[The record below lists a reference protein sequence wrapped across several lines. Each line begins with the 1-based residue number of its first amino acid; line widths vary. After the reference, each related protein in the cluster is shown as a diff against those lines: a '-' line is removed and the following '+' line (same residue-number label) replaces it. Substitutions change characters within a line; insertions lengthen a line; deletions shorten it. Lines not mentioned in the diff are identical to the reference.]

1 MGNGGDVGPVK
12 IGPNEIDHAN
22 MTDKIGPYETGPLKK
37 KTGPLPS
44 PFIYFAVANTL
55 MSEIHIL
62 SSRYSHFR

>member
-37 KTGPLPS
+37 KKQARVRHPL
-44 PFIYFAVANTL
+44 YTL
-55 MSEIHIL
+55 P
-62 SSRYSHFR
+62 